1 MEEKSS
7 SIESATILHSNE
19 DVKRIPLSNY
29 HVNSDDFYLTLLQ
42 INFVVWR
49 HFDIKSILLFER
61 TFVCARAIISFFVRH
76 K

>member
-1 MEEKSS
+1 MEEKPS

-42 INFVVWR
+42 INWSYG
-49 HFDIKSILLFER
+49 DIL
-61 TFVCARAIISFFVRH
+61 ISNQFFCSKELSCVLEQ
-76 K
+76 

>member
-42 INFVVWR
+42 INLVV
-49 HFDIKSILLFER
+49 
-61 TFVCARAIISFFVRH
+61 
-76 K
+76 